1 MILRA
6 DMSKPLNTAPR
17 YPGAPER
24 CRLQNEPDNVDRVWL
39 LSIRHSGTHYMYK
52 FLELCGYQLCAPIW
66 EKMRQGNTT
75 GRKQFIHAHIEIG
88 REYTKYWTDEKCVI
102 PMRNPVEVFK
112 THCYRYKWSAN
123 EYEPYVLQA
132 YRWFDEILVNR
143 SPFVFYVDAPD
154 QRGEFR
160 TLAHYLGKPDANFI
174 GQPNNVGTSRGK
186 RDVKVSNGFSVAQEH
201 MHENIPDSIFELAK
215 KYGY

>member
-6 DMSKPLNTAPR
+6 DMSKPPNTAPR
-17 YPGAPER
+17 YPGVAER
-24 CRLQNEPDNVDRVWL
+24 CRLQNVDRVWL
-39 LSIRHSGTHYMYK
+39 LSVRHSGTHYMYK

-174 GQPNNVGTSRGK
+174 
-186 RDVKVSNGFSVAQEH
+186 
-201 MHENIPDSIFELAK
+201 DSIFELAK